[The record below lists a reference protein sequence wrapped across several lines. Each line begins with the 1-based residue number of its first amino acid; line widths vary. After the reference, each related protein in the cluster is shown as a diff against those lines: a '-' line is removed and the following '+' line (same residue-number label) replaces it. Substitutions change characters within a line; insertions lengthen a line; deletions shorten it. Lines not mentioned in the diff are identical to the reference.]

1 MAKKSLK
8 YKKCKYSIKP
18 NTQCAV
24 IDTTT
29 LKRWKHLQNKT
40 TREKDFGWAYLHFPY
55 HPVTRTKVLWW
66 HFLRFFWSKS
76 SRITVCCLFILH
88 YASLS
93 RHLQSVFIWIFYL
106 DKMTSKTLFYYFI
119 WCYTKRNKMVH
130 DEYWNCVLLCF
141 EAVVVT
147 MVLSSLMNDWIIS

>member
-29 LKRWKHLQNKT
+29 LKRWKHLQNKKT

-66 HFLRFFWSKS
+66 HFLRFFGAK
-76 SRITVCCLFILH
+76 TPELPCVVFLFFTMLH
-88 YASLS
+88 LVGIRKAFS
-93 RHLQSVFIWIFYL
+93 FE
-106 DKMTSKTLFYYFI
+106 YFI
-119 WCYTKRNKMVH
+119 WTKWQAKH
-130 DEYWNCVLLCF
+130 F
-141 EAVVVT
+141 F
-147 MVLSSLMNDWIIS
+147 IISFDVTRYATKWYTTNIGIVCCFALKQWWWRWYFLASWMTE